1 MNEYCRPYESG
12 KRGQGYKIGAKRP
25 AKSAKLYALLV
36 LKFSNSAFLFHFNCQ
51 AASVLRRS
59 SGRSSWKLI
68 FFSREPSSP
77 LLDTGFWLGRR
88 LREDVCST
96 ASHHNAGSEWS
107 GALPYLC
114 LQFMLSIFALVQLR
128 NDPGNYLMMGNHP
141 MNMVGCAWGLVALWF
156 AGSIDP
162 WLLLVHG
169 FLTLVL
175 TSSSDYAP
183 YLEGKRYVRERLGS
197 NSDGQHL
204 HENQYRKRQ
213 RTSNYDPSNNHM
225 TDERQLMSNVS
236 SSRNDLRYKLLSKGQ
251 SRSVVDFDGQNGVD
265 LREKLSRSSRI
276 PLRNEPRK
284 NMIEPRDLAISRGL
298 PPTRSAD
305 DLLRLDSSRNSYPS
319 LTVDGLRRRS
329 PDRLLGASRHMSPR
343 RSYDEVRNN
352 PYVRPYDDSR
362 PTVYITRRI
371 PETSRPATFMNKI
384 VVPVDASK
392 SSLGALPGIVQKSSY
407 MPEVPLTVG
416 GLLHSLGLGKYSINF
431 QTEEIDMAALR
442 QMGDSDLK
450 ELGIPMGPR
459 KKILLALLP
468 RLKQRQQ
475 R

>member
-1 MNEYCRPYESG
+1 M
-12 KRGQGYKIGAKRP
+12 
-25 AKSAKLYALLV
+25 SARQQVTITL
-36 LKFSNSAFLFHFNCQ
+36 
-51 AASVLRRS
+51 
-59 SGRSSWKLI
+59 GRSGQVHFLS
-68 FFSREPSSP
+68 SVSSSCCPS
-77 LLDTGFWLGRR
+77 
-88 LREDVCST
+88 
-96 ASHHNAGSEWS
+96 
-107 GALPYLC
+107 LPNEEI
-114 LQFMLSIFALVQLR
+114 LSIMAHKRKIYIRF
-128 NDPGNYLMMGNHP
+128 NYWIWTNGHYTYK
-141 MNMVGCAWGLVALWF
+141 VVKRARTTSDV
-156 AGSIDP
+156 
-162 WLLLVHG
+162 
-169 FLTLVL
+169 
-175 TSSSDYAP
+175 SSSDYAP
-183 YLEGKRYVRERLGS
+183 YLEGKRSVRERLGS
-197 NSDGQHL
+197 NLDGQHL

-213 RTSNYDPSNNHM
+213 RTSNYDSSNNHM
-225 TDERQLMSNVS
+225 TDERQLMSNVRF
-236 SSRNDLRYKLLSKGQ
+236 SRDDLRYKLLSKGQ

-276 PLRNEPRK
+276 SLRNEPRK
-284 NMIEPRDLAISRGL
+284 NMIEPRALTISRGI

-319 LTVDGLRRRS
+319 LTVDGLRHRS
-329 PDRLLGASRHMSPR
+329 PDRLLGASRHLSPR

-352 PYVRPYDDSR
+352 PSVRPYDDSR
-362 PTVYITRRI
+362 PAVYITRRI
-371 PETSRPATFMNKI
+371 PDTSRPATFMNKT

-431 QTEEIDMAALR
+431 QAEEIDMAALR